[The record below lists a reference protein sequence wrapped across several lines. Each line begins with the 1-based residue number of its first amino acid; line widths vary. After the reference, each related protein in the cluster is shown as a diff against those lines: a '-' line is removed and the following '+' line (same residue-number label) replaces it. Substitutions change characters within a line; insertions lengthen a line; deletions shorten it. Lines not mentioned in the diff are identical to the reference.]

1 MKRDVYSGRLELD
14 GEEHPH
20 TLEAAVNCA
29 SSLAELQRFEE
40 ARSLMRTSLP
50 VARRVLGEGNEI
62 TLKMRWAYA
71 RALYVDADATL
82 DDIREAVST
91 LEDTERVTRRVLGD
105 THPTTYRIGS
115 VLQEAQAA
123 LRARETPSPGSA

>member
-1 MKRDVYSGRLELD
+1 MELD

-71 RALYVDADATL
+71 RTLYMDADATL
-82 DDIREAVST
+82 DDVREAVTT
-91 LEDTERVTRRVLGD
+91 LDDTVRIARRVLGND
-105 THPTTYRIGS
+105 HPTVSTMERDLKEARAI
-115 VLQEAQAA
+115 LHDREAQV
-123 LRARETPSPGSA
+123 